1 MATATLT
8 VDKQHDQ
15 QVLDAFRRWGYLQ
28 ADLDPLGRLEPA
40 PHPDLDELA
49 GDAAE
54 AGRRHYSG
62 TIGVEFMHIADPDRR
77 RWVGGSAT
85 IGGRP
90 GDAPPSPEPPGIVG
104 GRSGKYGPCVPGRL
118 PK

>member
-40 PHPDLDELA
+40 PHPDLDELE

-77 RWVGGSAT
+77 RWVAERMEG
-85 IGGRP
+85 P
-90 GDAPPSPEPPGIVG
+90 APEVDHASVFD
-104 GRSGKYGPCVPGRL
+104 RL
-118 PK
+118 VRAG